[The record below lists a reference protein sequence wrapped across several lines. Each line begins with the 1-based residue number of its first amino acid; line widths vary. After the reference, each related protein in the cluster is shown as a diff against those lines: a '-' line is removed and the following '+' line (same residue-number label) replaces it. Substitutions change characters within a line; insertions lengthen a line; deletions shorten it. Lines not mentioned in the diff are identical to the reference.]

1 MYFDVRNHS
10 SSSDRF
16 DGADRLATSVVS
28 VDERLAFGDEFR
40 RKDEGANSKIPSVP
54 SDHCLGDF
62 GNLNEEGV
70 FRPVFLAQ
78 FQLLRRGTFLS
89 GVPNIS
95 PRFYPDLTHHAGPDR
110 WCSPDA
116 GPLSNSSQEALRH
129 SRSPT
134 LASCSSP

>member
-40 RKDEGANSKIPSVP
+40 RKDKGANSKIPSVP

-78 FQLLRRGTFLS
+78 FQLLRRDAVLFGLPNLS
-89 GVPNIS
+89 RPFHS
-95 PRFYPDLTHHAGPDR
+95 HLSHHAFPHR
-110 WCSPDA
+110 WCSSDEGAP
-116 GPLSNSSQEALRH
+116 SNYIKNAFSH
-129 SRSPT
+129 SPPAT
-134 LASCSSP
+134 Q

>member
-1 MYFDVRNHS
+1 MYFDVRTHS
-10 SSSDRF
+10 FSSAWF

-28 VDERLAFGDEFR
+28 VDEWLAFGDEFR
-40 RKDEGANSKIPSVP
+40 RKDEGANCEIPAVP

-89 GVPNIS
+89 RLAKTFHRLDS
-95 PRFYPDLTHHAGPDR
+95 DLAHHAGPGR
-110 WCSPDA
+110 
-116 GPLSNSSQEALRH
+116 L
-129 SRSPT
+129 
-134 LASCSSP
+134 CSS